1 MAKNGV
7 LCMYDLRVIV
17 AASDCYTQLARY
29 LDMHCSNCSQTLLQC
44 FDDTVI
50 TFILPVMKVTQ
61 YHQNVAI
68 KFVMKVTQY
77 HRNIAIKFVMKVTQY
92 HQNVAI
98 KFVMKVTQYH
108 RNVAIKFVNNLSSA
122 CPNIE
127 LGFCVLQTK
136 EQEQGRPGNEATL
149 CAVW

>member
-1 MAKNGV
+1 
-7 LCMYDLRVIV
+7 
-17 AASDCYTQLARY
+17 
-29 LDMHCSNCSQTLLQC
+29 MHCSNCSQTLLQR

-50 TFILPVMKVTQ
+50 TFILP
-61 YHQNVAI
+61 
-68 KFVMKVTQY
+68 
-77 HRNIAIKFVMKVTQY
+77 
-92 HQNVAI
+92 
-98 KFVMKVTQYH
+98 VMKVTQYH